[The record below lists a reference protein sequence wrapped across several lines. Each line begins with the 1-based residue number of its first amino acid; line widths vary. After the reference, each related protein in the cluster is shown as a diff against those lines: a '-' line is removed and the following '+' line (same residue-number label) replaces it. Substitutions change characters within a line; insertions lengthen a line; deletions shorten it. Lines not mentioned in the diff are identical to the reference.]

1 MTQKFTISIG
11 RAARRA
17 VLRIERGFDDCVNE
31 GNLT

>member
-17 VLRIERGFDDCVNE
+17 VLRIERDFDD
-31 GNLT
+31 